1 MSWSSSYGGTC
12 SAPSSSSSSSSG
24 SSSKSSSSSSGSSS
38 SSSSSS
44 GSGYTDGWSNNTAYT
59 SKGTNTGFSN
69 NGSSATQNGYSGSG
83 DSSYWGG
90 VYGDKGS
97 LGVAKTKDPASQKGV
112 YATQTAMQ
120 YLSDQ
125 VASKRATPEDVNSAK
140 AMIAGREAAQGQGLL
155 SSMLTTAGASALGP
169 VGWAA
174 GKAAGWLGGKA
185 IDSASEYSKN
195 PNYQLSKDKTNDDST
210 LIGNVIG
217 TVAPAG
223 VNRFA
228 EMAYN
233 DKMGDYN
240 SYVNNL
246 KSNMVK
252 NGYMEASKPVAQQAG
267 GSSYQ
272 PGTTSTLL
280 KAYPQIT
287 RTNTSDNISGV
298 DPTDVD
304 WSTFNFYSGSV
315 V

>member
-24 SSSKSSSSSSGSSS
+24 SSSSSSSSSG
-38 SSSSSS
+38 
-44 GSGYTDGWSNNTAYT
+44 GGYTDGWANNTAYT

-83 DSSYWGG
+83 DSSYWNG
-90 VYGDKGS
+90 VYSGDKRTNNP
-97 LGVAKTKDPASQKGV
+97 KTKKGV
-112 YATQTAMQ
+112 YSTPMQLQ
-120 YLSDQ
+120 YLSDA
-125 VASKRATPEDVNSAK
+125 VNSKRATQQELDSAK
-140 AMIAGREAAQGQGLL
+140 SIIAGKEAAQGQGLL
-155 SSMLTTAGASALGP
+155 SSMLTKAGTATLGP
-169 VGWAA
+169 IGWAA

-185 IDSASEYSKN
+185 IDSASEYSGN
-195 PNYQLSKDKTNDDST
+195 PNYQVSKDKTNDDST

-233 DKMGDYN
+233 DKMGDYS

-246 KSNMVK
+246 KSNMVN
-252 NGYMEASKPVAQQAG
+252 NGYMDASKPVVQQT
-267 GSSYQ
+267 GSSSSSSLANAIKIPQ
-272 PGTTSTLL
+272 KAQTTTS
-280 KAYPQIT
+280 
-287 RTNTSDNISGV
+287 NDNISGV

>member
-24 SSSKSSSSSSGSSS
+24 SSSKSSSSGSSS

-83 DSSYWGG
+83 DSSYWNG
-90 VYGDKGS
+90 VYSGDKR
-97 LGVAKTKDPASQKGV
+97 TNNPETQKGV
-112 YATQTAMQ
+112 YSTPTQLQ
-120 YLSDQ
+120 YLSDA
-125 VASKRATPEDVNSAK
+125 VNSKRATQQELDSAK
-140 AMIAGREAAQGQGLL
+140 SIIAGREAAQGQGLL

-185 IDSASEYSKN
+185 IDSASEYSSN
-195 PNYQLSKDKTNDDST
+195 PNYQVSKDKTDDDST
-210 LIGNVIG
+210 LVGKVIG

-223 VNRFA
+223 VNGFA

-240 SYVNNL
+240 SYVNGL

-252 NGYMEASKPVAQQAG
+252 NGYMDASKPVVQQT
-267 GSSYQ
+267 GSSSSSSLANTIKTPQ
-272 PGTTSTLL
+272 TAQTTTS
-280 KAYPQIT
+280 
-287 RTNTSDNISGV
+287 NDNISGV

>member
-24 SSSKSSSSSSGSSS
+24 SSSKSSSSGSSS

-83 DSSYWGG
+83 DSGYWNG
-90 VYGDKGS
+90 VYSGDKR
-97 LGVAKTKDPASQKGV
+97 TNNPETQKGV
-112 YATQTAMQ
+112 YSTPTQLQ
-120 YLSDQ
+120 YLSDA
-125 VASKRATPEDVNSAK
+125 VNSKRATQQELDSAK
-140 AMIAGREAAQGQGLL
+140 SMIAGKEAAQGQGLL

-174 GKAAGWLGGKA
+174 GKAVGWLGGKA
-185 IDSASEYSKN
+185 IDSASEYSSN
-195 PNYQLSKDKTNDDST
+195 PNYQVSKDKTDDDST
-210 LIGNVIG
+210 LVGKVIG

-223 VNRFA
+223 VNGFA

-240 SYVNNL
+240 SYVNGL

-252 NGYMEASKPVAQQAG
+252 NGYMDASKPVVQQT
-267 GSSYQ
+267 GSSSSSSLANTIKTPQ
-272 PGTTSTLL
+272 TAQTTTS
-280 KAYPQIT
+280 
-287 RTNTSDNISGV
+287 NDNISGV

>member
-83 DSSYWGG
+83 DSSYWNG
-90 VYGDKGS
+90 VYSGDKR
-97 LGVAKTKDPASQKGV
+97 TNNPETQKGV
-112 YATQTAMQ
+112 YSTPTQLQ
-120 YLSDQ
+120 YLSDA
-125 VASKRATPEDVNSAK
+125 VNSKRATQQELDSAK
-140 AMIAGREAAQGQGLL
+140 SMIAGREAAQGQGLL

-185 IDSASEYSKN
+185 IDSASEYSSN
-195 PNYQLSKDKTNDDST
+195 PNYQVSKDKTDDDST
-210 LIGNVIG
+210 LVGKVIG

-223 VNRFA
+223 VNGFA

>member
-12 SAPSSSSSSSSG
+12 SAPSS
-24 SSSKSSSSSSGSSS
+24 SSSSSSGSSS

-83 DSSYWGG
+83 DSSYWNG
-90 VYGDKGS
+90 VYSGDKR
-97 LGVAKTKDPASQKGV
+97 TNNPETQKGV
-112 YATQTAMQ
+112 YSTPTQLQ
-120 YLSDQ
+120 YLSDA
-125 VASKRATPEDVNSAK
+125 VNSKRATQQELDSAK
-140 AMIAGREAAQGQGLL
+140 SMIAGREAAQGQGLL

-185 IDSASEYSKN
+185 MDSASEYSSN
-195 PNYQLSKDKTNDDST
+195 PNYQVSKDKTDDDST
-210 LIGNVIG
+210 LVGKVIG

-223 VNRFA
+223 VNGFA

-252 NGYMEASKPVAQQAG
+252 NGYMDASKPVVQQT
-267 GSSYQ
+267 GSSSSSSLANTIKTPQ
-272 PGTTSTLL
+272 TAQTTTS
-280 KAYPQIT
+280 
-287 RTNTSDNISGV
+287 NDNISGV

>member
-69 NGSSATQNGYSGSG
+69 NGSSATQNGYSSF
-83 DSSYWGG
+83 DSSYWNG
-90 VYGDKGS
+90 VYSGDKR
-97 LGVAKTKDPASQKGV
+97 TNNPETQKGV
-112 YATQTAMQ
+112 YSTPTQLQ
-120 YLSDQ
+120 YLSDA
-125 VASKRATPEDVNSAK
+125 VNSKRATQQELDSAK
-140 AMIAGREAAQGQGLL
+140 SIIAGREAAQGQGLL

-185 IDSASEYSKN
+185 MDSASEYSSN
-195 PNYQLSKDKTNDDST
+195 PNYQVSKDKTDDDST
-210 LIGNVIG
+210 LVGKVIG

-223 VNRFA
+223 VNGFA

-240 SYVNNL
+240 SYVNGL

-252 NGYMEASKPVAQQAG
+252 NGYMDASKPVVQQT
-267 GSSYQ
+267 GSSSSSSLANTIKTPQ
-272 PGTTSTLL
+272 TAQTTTS
-280 KAYPQIT
+280 
-287 RTNTSDNISGV
+287 NDNISGV

>member
-69 NGSSATQNGYSGSG
+69 NGSSATQNGYSSF
-83 DSSYWGG
+83 DSSYWNG
-90 VYGDKGS
+90 VYSGDKR
-97 LGVAKTKDPASQKGV
+97 TNNPETQKGV
-112 YATQTAMQ
+112 YSTPTQLQ
-120 YLSDQ
+120 YLSDA
-125 VASKRATPEDVNSAK
+125 VNSKRATQQELDSAK
-140 AMIAGREAAQGQGLL
+140 SMIAGREAAQGQGLL

-185 IDSASEYSKN
+185 MDSASEYSSN
-195 PNYQLSKDKTNDDST
+195 PNYQVSKDKTDDDST
-210 LIGNVIG
+210 LVGKVIG

-223 VNRFA
+223 VNGFA
-228 EMAYN
+228 EIAYN
-233 DKMGDYN
+233 DKIGDYN
-240 SYVNNL
+240 SYVNGL

-252 NGYMEASKPVAQQAG
+252 NGYMDASKPVVQQT
-267 GSSYQ
+267 GSSSSSSLANTIKTPQ
-272 PGTTSTLL
+272 TAQTTTS
-280 KAYPQIT
+280 
-287 RTNTSDNISGV
+287 NDNISGV

>member
-12 SAPSSSSSSSSG
+12 SAPSS
-24 SSSKSSSSSSGSSS
+24 SSSSSSGSSS

-83 DSSYWGG
+83 DSSYWNG
-90 VYGDKGS
+90 VYSGDKR
-97 LGVAKTKDPASQKGV
+97 TNNPETQKGV
-112 YATQTAMQ
+112 YSTPTQLQ
-120 YLSDQ
+120 YLSDA
-125 VASKRATPEDVNSAK
+125 VNSKRATQQELDSAK
-140 AMIAGREAAQGQGLL
+140 SMIAGREAAQGQGLL

-185 IDSASEYSKN
+185 IDSASEYSSN
-195 PNYQLSKDKTNDDST
+195 PNYQVSKDKTDDDST
-210 LIGNVIG
+210 LVGKVIG

-223 VNRFA
+223 VNGFA

-240 SYVNNL
+240 SYVNGL

-252 NGYMEASKPVAQQAG
+252 NGYMDASKPVVQQT
-267 GSSYQ
+267 GSSSSSSLANTIKTPQ
-272 PGTTSTLL
+272 TAQATTS
-280 KAYPQIT
+280 
-287 RTNTSDNISGV
+287 NDNISGV

>member
-24 SSSKSSSSSSGSSS
+24 SSSKSSSSGSSS
-38 SSSSSS
+38 PSSSSS

-83 DSSYWGG
+83 DSSYWNG
-90 VYGDKGS
+90 VYSGDKR
-97 LGVAKTKDPASQKGV
+97 TNNPETQKGV
-112 YATQTAMQ
+112 YSTPTQLQ
-120 YLSDQ
+120 YLSDA
-125 VASKRATPEDVNSAK
+125 VNSRRATQQELDSAK
-140 AMIAGREAAQGQGLL
+140 SIIAGREAAQGQGLL

-195 PNYQLSKDKTNDDST
+195 PNYQVSKDKTNDDST
-210 LIGNVIG
+210 LVGKVIG

-223 VNRFA
+223 VNGFA

-252 NGYMEASKPVAQQAG
+252 NGYMDASKPVVQQT
-267 GSSYQ
+267 GSSSSSSLANTIKTPQ
-272 PGTTSTLL
+272 TAQTTTS
-280 KAYPQIT
+280 
-287 RTNTSDNISGV
+287 NDNISGV